1 MKFTSKKVVNIYVV
15 YEIKLRSYTQSPD
28 FTLRN
33 SLFGTIKLTENVD
46 GNNFSKKNNN
56 IFQMTRVNH
65 SMILFKSTD

>member
-33 SLFGTIKLTENVD
+33 SLFGTIKLTEKVD